1 MEQSQ
6 KDKKPLPEIQ
16 CPACKHKEA
25 RVLRI
30 GIREDPDWPVFICKN
45 CRVQFIEPRFT
56 DIQEYYANEYRKK
69 HDSAPDQA
77 WTAEQRY
84 EFQYHFGRYIKKYMG
99 DHIPLGGSLLDVGCS
114 AGGLLGV
121 LQSDYDVHGL
131 EWNPEDVEFLKAHH
145 IPVEMGSLDDAF
157 PGQTFNVVTAIQ
169 VMEHQPDPVAF
180 IQSCKK
186 KLIGGG
192 YLYIEVP
199 HNDDALVSVYGQEE
213 YSNFYYREP
222 HITYWNGSNLAT
234 FLAHMGFE
242 THSIW
247 TQRYGLYDHLHW
259 VFKGE
264 PVADPYAARLP
275 WKPIP
280 KNHPQSA
287 AFNRFFVEMDAEY
300 RILLEGLECSDTLRA
315 VARWREI

>member
-6 KDKKPLPEIQ
+6 KNKKPLPEIQ
-16 CPACKHKEA
+16 CPACKHEEA

-84 EFQYHFGRYIKKYMG
+84 EFQYHFGRYIKKYMK

-121 LQSDYDVHGL
+121 LQDDYDVHGL
-131 EWNPEDVEFLKAHH
+131 EWNPEDIEFLKAHH

-157 PGQTFNVVTAIQ
+157 PGQTFNVITAIQ
-169 VMEHQPDPVAF
+169 VMEHQLDPVAF

-222 HITYWNGSNLAT
+222 HITYWNASNLAT

-247 TQRYGLYDHLHW
+247 NQRYGLYDHLHW
-259 VFKGE
+259 VLKGE

-275 WKPIP
+275 WKPIH
-280 KNHPQSA
+280 KGHPQSA
-287 AFNRFFVEMDAEY
+287 VFNRFFTEMDAEY
-300 RILLEGLECSDTLRA
+300 RVLLEGMECSDTIRA